1 MIIKEIVLN
10 NFRIY
15 GGYNPIDLAPDG
27 DKNIIIVSGKNG
39 YGKTTFLMSL
49 VWCLYGKQM
58 QKVDEMYQKEIKDEK
73 NYGSYIANSLNLDS
87 RQNGEARFSVSVTFA
102 EIEDPDID
110 AKEICVERYFDQEN
124 GEDLIIRFDG
134 REHNEWKY
142 LNKKERTDYE
152 EHFIREHILP
162 LEVAKF
168 FFFDAE
174 KIVAFAQSDSEELGR
189 ELSNAYSQVL
199 GIQKYV
205 NLREDLDKMRSEY
218 RKSSAT
224 GEERRNYDRLDQ
236 QIEEDNR
243 RLTQLNLKL
252 DAAIQNIDRI
262 KGECEKTQT
271 LIVQNGSFITEDEL
285 NQLRETESQYNTI
298 MQATKDSIKDLYNFI
313 PFGLAGGLFAELIEQ
328 VQKEVRFKQQSQ
340 RFDAVEDKA
349 NAVLSDL
356 DNERLKAN
364 FFIDYQV
371 RSFYEK
377 SIIEL
382 IKKHFGSSEDGEDF
396 EEFALLH
403 NISEVQMSSMLAA
416 VSQVKDVK
424 ERFVRIYNEYN
435 NNKASLENISQQ
447 VREAEAAGESPILT
461 QLRAAKKKLDS
472 DYEKAMEERFHTL
485 DEIEAVKEEIKADKQ
500 NLETLGKKIKLSNDV
515 QKYDDEL
522 SRLISILDNFILLY
536 KSKKIE
542 SLKHRIAAK
551 LKSFM
556 HKTDLIEDVDIFT
569 IGEGIAIV
577 LKDGNNR
584 IIDQSTL
591 SMGEKQLFSSA
602 ILGSLVEETSYRF
615 PVFIDSPLQK
625 LDLNHSTNILTKFY
639 PSVSSQVV
647 MFPLLHKEL
656 TPQEYELIKDKVSK
670 IYLIENHQ
678 KKSQFK
684 ELEEKDELFINPL
697 GM

>member
-15 GGYNPIDLAPDG
+15 GGYNPIDLTPDS

-58 QKVDEMYQKEIKDEK
+58 VKVDEMYKKEIKDEK
-73 NYGSYIANSLNLDS
+73 NYGQYIANSLNLDS
-87 RQNGEARFSVSVTFA
+87 RQKGETRFSVSVTFA

-110 AKEICVERYFDQEN
+110 AKEICVERYFDQAN

-142 LNKKERTDYE
+142 LNKKDRTDYE

-205 NLREDLDKMRSEY
+205 NLREDLNKMRSEY

-224 GEERRNYDRLDQ
+224 GEERRSYDRLDQ
-236 QIEEDNR
+236 QINDDNI
-243 RLTQLNLKL
+243 RLTQLNQKL
-252 DAAIQNIDRI
+252 DADAQEIERI
-262 KGECEKTQT
+262 KDERDKAQT
-271 LIVQNGSFITEDEL
+271 LIVQNGSYITEEEL
-285 NQLRETESQYNTI
+285 NQLRETESQYNAN
-298 MQATKDSIKDLYNFI
+298 MQATKESIKDLYNFI

-328 VQKEVRFKQQSQ
+328 VQQEVRFKQQSQ
-340 RFDAVEDKA
+340 KFDAIEDKA

-382 IKKHFGSSEDGEDF
+382 IKKHFGSNEDGEDF
-396 EEFALLH
+396 EEFTPLH
-403 NISEVQMSSMLAA
+403 NISEVQMNSMKAA
-416 VSQVKDVK
+416 VSQVKEVK

-435 NNKASLENISQQ
+435 INKANLDNISQQ
-447 VREAEAAGESPILT
+447 VRDAEAAGESSILT
-461 QLRAAKKKLDS
+461 QLRAQKKKLDS
-472 DYEKAMEERFHTL
+472 DYDKALEKRVNTL
-485 DEIEAVKEEIKADKQ
+485 GDIAAVKEEIKANKQ
-500 NLETLGKKIKLSNDV
+500 NLEILEKKIKLSNDV

-522 SRLISILDNFILLY
+522 SRLISILDNFILKY
-536 KSKKIE
+536 KNKKIE
-542 SLKHRIAAK
+542 SLKHRIAVK